1 MQGGQIDI
9 FSENNIT
16 EKAVFKQ
23 NPEEL
28 REQAIW
34 RGAEQHSGWEDW
46 VQSPEAERARGLR
59 RCGWR
64 TVSKRRD
71 GREVVR
77 RPDHTGRG
85 NMDMGRQAPLED
97 FCKAQE
103 CYELLTY
110 VLFILN
116 SPVNQVFEKMLHCH
130 HVSWWDAPRKTHH
143 FCGSPDKNVWPESYG
158 GTAHKPKLRST
169 PQNNW
174 LVPQKCQCHE
184 RRRKNGDSCILQT
197 P

>member
-46 VQSPEAERARGLR
+46 VQSPEAERARGLC

-77 RPDHTGRG
+77 RPDHAGRG

-110 VLFILN
+110 VLFILQSFWKDVTLSSCLLMGCPKKDTSFLWFAWQKCVTWIIRGN
-116 SPVNQVFEKMLHCH
+116 SPQAQIKEHSTKQLTCTPKMP
-130 HVSWWDAPRKTHH
+130 VSWKTKKEW
-143 FCGSPDKNVWPESYG
+143 G
-158 GTAHKPKLRST
+158 
-169 PQNNW
+169 
-174 LVPQKCQCHE
+174 
-184 RRRKNGDSCILQT
+184 
-197 P
+197 